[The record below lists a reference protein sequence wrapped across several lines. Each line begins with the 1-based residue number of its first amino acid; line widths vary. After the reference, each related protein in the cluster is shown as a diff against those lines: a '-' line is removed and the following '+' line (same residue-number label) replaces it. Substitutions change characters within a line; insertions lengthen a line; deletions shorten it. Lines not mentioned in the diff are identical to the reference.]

1 MIIRHKHKGRF
12 SIVPNGI
19 FHDPR
24 LSLPAK
30 GLLVYL
36 LSLPPDWEVRHD
48 HLQDKLRIGRKLLES
63 AFKEIIAAG
72 YAVRDEIQDR
82 DEHHRFTT
90 LNYVVSDVSS
100 RAISDVPFSS
110 RSKPKRRRSS
120 GNNKERVKTELTN
133 TTLPKSLPIAPGRKV
148 KASRKQY
155 TEMGNRAVAAGLC
168 AVFVG
173 SEPYEAWRKLRGEDG
188 MPGFI
193 DRVVI
198 DGRLREVVWMPS
210 LYPPG
215 RAR

>member
-72 YAVRDEIQDR
+72 YAVPDEIQGR
-82 DEHHRFTT
+82 DEHHLLAAARIRTF
-90 LNYVVSDVSS
+90 LAQGGQRGRSS
-100 RAISDVPFSS
+100 RRPSPWVRRVFT
-110 RSKPKRRRSS
+110 RRR
-120 GNNKERVKTELTN
+120 
-133 TTLPKSLPIAPGRKV
+133 
-148 KASRKQY
+148 
-155 TEMGNRAVAAGLC
+155 
-168 AVFVG
+168 
-173 SEPYEAWRKLRGEDG
+173 
-188 MPGFI
+188 
-193 DRVVI
+193 
-198 DGRLREVVWMPS
+198 
-210 LYPPG
+210 
-215 RAR
+215 